1 MIIKVFFYQRK
12 KKDNESVLGV
22 LNKLI
27 GETKEHFLPLIILY
41 NSPFQTNVNDSIH
54 LRLAPSTKNIKEEKF
69 HKKPQ
74 RLFLVSIF
82 FKNKF
87 SKLLHKGF
95 HNFITSASSYKIF
108 KCIIS
113 CLDKIFLLINLK
125 KSFFNSLRDNSKKY
139 LLV

>member
-54 LRLAPSTKNIKEEKF
+54 LRLAPSTKNIKEEKISQKTSTPF
-69 HKKPQ
+69 PRKY
-74 RLFLVSIF
+74 F
-82 FKNKF
+82 FKKQ
-87 SKLLHKGF
+87 
-95 HNFITSASSYKIF
+95 IF
-108 KCIIS
+108 
-113 CLDKIFLLINLK
+113 
-125 KSFFNSLRDNSKKY
+125 
-139 LLV
+139 